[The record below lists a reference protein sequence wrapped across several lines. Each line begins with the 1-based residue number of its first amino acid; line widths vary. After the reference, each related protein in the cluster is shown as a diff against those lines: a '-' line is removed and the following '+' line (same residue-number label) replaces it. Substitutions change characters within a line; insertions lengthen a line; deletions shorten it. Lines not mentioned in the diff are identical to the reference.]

1 MAVNPIQKEKN
12 SATIVG
18 AIIGMIMGIIITF
31 GVGMLLVP
39 DLLGSLS
46 GKSGEKMV
54 TAVVLNKDIKSGTKI
69 TQNDFKEIQVKAAT
83 IPSDYVNT
91 SVAGHAA
98 KIDLAA
104 GTVLSA
110 SMFATSADENT
121 NDVRQ
126 QEYNM
131 LALPTKLQV
140 GDFVD
145 IRLLLPTG
153 QDFIVVSKKQVIN
166 CNETTIWMNLNEEE
180 TLIMSNAIIEHYIM
194 SDSKL
199 YATKYTN
206 PGTQNAAVPTYT
218 PNSAV
223 VRLINGNANVS
234 TKDGEGRYS
243 VSLKEIRNNVIEREL
258 SKYEDVELKNIE
270 TKIEEE
276 IKNLKTERA
285 KYITNLNAAG

>member
-1 MAVNPIQKEKN
+1 
-12 SATIVG
+12 
-18 AIIGMIMGIIITF
+18 
-31 GVGMLLVP
+31 
-39 DLLGSLS
+39 
-46 GKSGEKMV
+46 
-54 TAVVLNKDIKSGTKI
+54 
-69 TQNDFKEIQVKAAT
+69 
-83 IPSDYVNT
+83 
-91 SVAGHAA
+91 
-98 KIDLAA
+98 
-104 GTVLSA
+104 
-110 SMFATSADENT
+110 
-121 NDVRQ
+121 
-126 QEYNM
+126 
-131 LALPTKLQV
+131 
-140 GDFVD
+140 
-145 IRLLLPTG
+145 
-153 QDFIVVSKKQVIN
+153 
-166 CNETTIWMNLNEEE
+166 MNLNEEE